1 VVVLLLSLRL
11 GIAIA
16 SAEVPGFAEPSSRPE
31 AEIELLANSGSRA
44 APPHQRRG
52 SLHSASLTGDLLG
65 LAGRESL
72 KMASIGHRPLSRGA
86 LRRDAAAS
94 VPCRAKE
101 HSSSDGSFAWKGQR
115 VRAADGEQT
124 LTTRSGRTAGS
135 GVNHRAK
142 LTRRPGVVDEPGDSS
157 RLSIGLAPVV
167 HHQYAELGS

>member
-16 SAEVPGFAEPSSRPE
+16 PAEVPGFAEPSSRPE
-31 AEIELLANSGSRA
+31 AEIEPLANSGSRA

-52 SLHSASLTGDLLG
+52 SLHSESLTGDLLG

-101 HSSSDGSFAWKGQR
+101 HSSSDGS
-115 VRAADGEQT
+115 
-124 LTTRSGRTAGS
+124 
-135 GVNHRAK
+135 
-142 LTRRPGVVDEPGDSS
+142 
-157 RLSIGLAPVV
+157 LAPVV
-167 HHQYAELGS
+167 HQSVRGTRRLSARTPERGSTQNTLRPAPQAD